1 MRLEEISNTTTTSL
15 SLSFSTLFED
25 GPRFCKYIIDNFLPR
40 RHYRART
47 MHTRMLH
54 EVEGRGTVYK
64 QAGGALLKEEGERR
78 RPLLRRWNP
87 WPSPLFVVW
96 LVDLG
101 AYHDLPSKR
110 ARFLQLTRKNGRC
123 WAYIFIFR
131 GRIGSSRELLK
142 RPELLSL
149 PPPYTSPPCP
159 LYLFLRHRL
168 SYPEPIKR
176 SSNEATFVRV

>member
-78 RPLLRRWNP
+78 R
-87 WPSPLFVVW
+87 PSPLFVVW

-176 SSNEATFVRV
+176 TIEQRGLLRPRVILDKY

>member
-1 MRLEEISNTTTTSL
+1 
-15 SLSFSTLFED
+15 
-25 GPRFCKYIIDNFLPR
+25 
-40 RHYRART
+40 

-78 RPLLRRWNP
+78 R
-87 WPSPLFVVW
+87 PSPLFVVW

-149 PPPYTSPPCP
+149 PPPYTSPPLSPVFIPPPP
-159 LYLFLRHRL
+159 LIVPRADKTIEQRGPLR
-168 SYPEPIKR
+168 P
-176 SSNEATFVRV
+176 RVILDKY